1 MSREKAY
8 LQMLESSATIQWNIA
23 MILEAKAVEAEK
35 VKQWTQHHIHA
46 KAFDSHEEQLKES
59 ISIHEV
65 IVEMVEGLTK
75 LENGLYSNLKAVLGS
90 GEEGGEGGEGFG
102 GLSGEGFDFGED
114 SK

>member
-8 LQMLESSATIQWNIA
+8 LQMLEATATIQWNIA
-23 MILEAKAVEAEK
+23 LILEAKAVEAEK

-46 KAFDSHEEQLKES
+46 KAFDSHGEQLKES

-65 IVEMVEGLTK
+65 IVEMFEGLTK

-90 GEEGGEGGEGFG
+90 GDEGGVGGFG
-102 GLSGEGFDFGED
+102 DMSGEGFDFGDD

>member
-8 LQMLESSATIQWNIA
+8 LQMLESTAVIQWNIA

-35 VKQWTQHHIHA
+35 VKQWTHHHIHA
-46 KAFDSHEEQLKES
+46 RAFDSHEDQLKET
-59 ISIHEV
+59 ISIHDV

-90 GEEGGEGGEGFG
+90 GEDEGGDFG
-102 GLSGEGFDFGED
+102 GDGDGFSFGDD

>member
-8 LQMLESSATIQWNIA
+8 LQMLESTATIQWNIA

-35 VKQWTQHHIHA
+35 VKQWAQHHIHA
-46 KAFDSHEEQLKES
+46 RAFESHEEQLKES
-59 ISIHEV
+59 LSIHEV

-90 GEEGGEGGEGFG
+90 GEDDGGGEGFG
-102 GLSGEGFDFGED
+102 DMSGDGFSFGED

>member
-8 LQMLESSATIQWNIA
+8 LQMLESTAAIQSNIA
-23 MILEAKAVEAEK
+23 LILEAKAVEAEK
-35 VKQWTQHHIHA
+35 VKQWALHHIHA
-46 KAFDSHEEQLKES
+46 RAFESHGEQLKES

-75 LENGLYSNLKAVLGS
+75 LENGLYSNLKAVLDS
-90 GEEGGEGGEGFG
+90 GEDEGSGEGFG
-102 GLSGEGFDFGED
+102 DMSGDGFSFGED

>member
-46 KAFDSHEEQLKES
+46 RSFDNHEEQLKES
-59 ISIHEV
+59 LSIHEV

-75 LENGLYSNLKAVLGS
+75 LENGLYSNLKAVLGT
-90 GEEGGEGGEGFG
+90 GEDEGGGGFG
-102 GLSGEGFDFGED
+102 GMSDDSFDFGDD

>member
-8 LQMLESSATIQWNIA
+8 LQMLESTAAIQWNIA

-35 VKQWTQHHIHA
+35 VKQWTHHHIHA
-46 KAFDSHEEQLKES
+46 RAFDSHEDQLKES

-90 GEEGGEGGEGFG
+90 GEDEGGGFG
-102 GLSGEGFDFGED
+102 GDGGDGFSFGED

>member
-8 LQMLESSATIQWNIA
+8 LQMLESTATIQWNIA

-35 VKQWTQHHIHA
+35 VKQWTQHHIHTR
-46 KAFDSHEEQLKES
+46 AFDSHEDQLKQS

-65 IVEMVEGLTK
+65 VVELLEGLTK

-90 GEEGGEGGEGFG
+90 GEEESG
-102 GLSGEGFDFGED
+102 GLGALAGEGFDFGED

>member
-8 LQMLESSATIQWNIA
+8 LQMLESSAAIQWNIA

-35 VKQWTQHHIHA
+35 VKQWTQNHVHA
-46 KAFDSHEEQLKES
+46 RVFESQQDQLKES

-65 IVEMVEGLTK
+65 VVELMEGLTK

-90 GEEGGEGGEGFG
+90 GEEGGGEGFDG
-102 GLSGEGFDFGED
+102 MSGDGFDFGEE